1 MSNPEYQL
9 SAMNKD
15 ELSEVSLTEL
25 AVHII
30 ERTVNEGS
38 VNRLMGLF
46 KYLQVSLKLSFD

>member
-25 AVHII
+25 AAHII

-38 VNRLMGLF
+38 VNRLMGVF
-46 KYLQVSLKLSFD
+46 KHLQVSLKLSFD